1 MAIYTGFSVGVV
13 RNAVAYIPVE
23 TLIKAGVNR
32 ICMFD
37 RTWQRLMSQNRQP
50 QMLNEEFK
58 QKARQLIEKKREDRK
73 DLFDRIIEGVKAN
86 QSGEVARL
94 NREAAQ
100 QEIDNA

>member
-1 MAIYTGFSVGVV
+1 
-13 RNAVAYIPVE
+13 
-23 TLIKAGVNR
+23 
-32 ICMFD
+32 
-37 RTWQRLMSQNRQP
+37 
-50 QMLNEEFK
+50 MLNEEFK

-73 DLFDRIIEGVKAN
+73 DLYHRIIEGVKAN